1 MKTCF
6 DLVYGADPK
15 VHVLGLYLP
24 ETEQF
29 PVFIYFHG
37 DGLEAGD
44 KPEAEFFAQ
53 QLTEKNIAVAS
64 VRYRM
69 YPDAKFPDFIEDCA
83 QSVKWIIDNI
93 GTYGKCSGIF
103 VGGSSAGGYL
113 SMMLCFDSH
122 YLKDAG
128 VQPDQVT
135 GYIHNAGQPT
145 SHFNVLREQGIDTRR
160 IIVDQTAPLYF
171 VGMEDHYSPMLFL
184 AADHDMENRLE
195 QTELMMSTLRHFRYD
210 ESTFHFVKLHAD
222 HCSYIRPAEDGV
234 SLFGKICARFI
245 KENL

>member
-15 VHVLGLYLP
+15 VHVLDLYLP

-37 DGLEAGD
+37 GGLEAGD

-93 GTYGKCSGIF
+93 GTYGKLFSVSVIYGSSSCTDLSVPCLLFQSGIRQF
-103 VGGSSAGGYL
+103 
-113 SMMLCFDSH
+113 F
-122 YLKDAG
+122 
-128 VQPDQVT
+128 
-135 GYIHNAGQPT
+135 
-145 SHFNVLREQGIDTRR
+145 
-160 IIVDQTAPLYF
+160 TA
-171 VGMEDHYSPMLFL
+171 
-184 AADHDMENRLE
+184 
-195 QTELMMSTLRHFRYD
+195 T
-210 ESTFHFVKLHAD
+210 KL
-222 HCSYIRPAEDGV
+222 
-234 SLFGKICARFI
+234 
-245 KENL
+245 